1 MKEIINGL
9 PANGDDRKMKRFIC
23 AVLSVLLL
31 ASAALADTV
40 TGLAIEINPE
50 RLESCAV
57 CARVTAYHEET
68 DTVSME
74 IIVPEKF
81 DADDIDKLSVGDS
94 IFTNGKEINIESIT
108 EEYSAFYGKLI
119 ILNKDTDRICLHEDD
134 QQNYRTTAGNDD
146 YIWLS
151 IAVLE
156 IPLPDDVLFLD
167 GINPEDGGILD
178 LPSVKNKNDLI
189 RIFCEDEENYDSG
202 LSCNNAYA
210 IFNEAGEL
218 AVIGRYYVPWE

>member
-1 MKEIINGL
+1 
-9 PANGDDRKMKRFIC
+9 MKRFIIS
-23 AVLSVLLL
+23 VLSVLLL
-31 ASAALADTV
+31 ASAAYADTV
-40 TGLAIEINPE
+40 TGLAIEVNPE

-57 CARVTAYHEET
+57 YVRVTAYHEET

-74 IIVPEKF
+74 LIVPEKF
-81 DADDIDKLSVGDS
+81 DADDIDRLSVGDS
-94 IFTNGKEINIESIT
+94 IFTNGKEMNIESIT

-151 IAVLE
+151 IAALE